1 MIDYNSSTWHQLR
14 KWAEAQL
21 QQARTKNDTVN
32 LSDTETALLRGEIRF
47 IKRFLDLPNMATRGV
62 VVEPDE

>member
-1 MIDYNSSTWHQLR
+1 MIDYNSATWHQLR
-14 KWAEAQL
+14 KWAEVQL

-47 IKRFLDLPNMATRGV
+47 IKRFLDLPNVATRGV

>member
-1 MIDYNSSTWHQLR
+1 MIDYNSTAWHQIR
-14 KWAEAQL
+14 KWAEGQL
-21 QQARTKNDTVN
+21 QQARTKNDVVN

-47 IKRFLDLPNMATRGV
+47 IKRFLDLPNAATRGV